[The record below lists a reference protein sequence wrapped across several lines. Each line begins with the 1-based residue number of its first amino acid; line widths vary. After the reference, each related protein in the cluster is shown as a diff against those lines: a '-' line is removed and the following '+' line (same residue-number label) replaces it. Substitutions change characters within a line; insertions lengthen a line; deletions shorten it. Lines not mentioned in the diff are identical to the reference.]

1 MTFFHFCNCL
11 ILAYA
16 PYFIVY
22 KYSALSEYSNIWR
35 CGQAASAYLLTQFVK
50 MLTLATFY
58 PVLDSTDFNPAYET
72 MKSAVDVMDIIGLH
86 FTMTYSG
93 KGQVRMLSAGLGWSA
108 AHATFNY
115 FVYLLVG
122 AREAGFSWRYVQTA
136 LESNV
141 YLAFYMCLATL
152 VWVYNRQNQT
162 EFYRR
167 LTSLLLLYCIG
178 HTLILQLLSIKFSLY
193 SWQLL
198 TTKAALTTILFVL
211 TLVVYTGIGKVVI
224 QEKSVGSTHR
234 HIE

>member
-22 KYSALSEYSNIWR
+22 KYSALSEYSTIWK
-35 CGQAASAYLLTQFVK
+35 CGQAALAYLLTQFIK

-58 PVLDSTDFNPAYET
+58 PVLDSAEFNPTYET

-93 KGQVRMLSAGLGWSA
+93 KGQVRMLSAGLGWAA
-108 AHATFNY
+108 AHAALNY
-115 FVYLLVG
+115 FVFLLVG
-122 AREAGFSWRYVQTA
+122 ARAAGFSWRYLQTA
-136 LESNV
+136 FESNI

-162 EFYRR
+162 LFYRR
-167 LTSLLLLYCIG
+167 LASLLLLYCIG
-178 HTLILQLLSIKFSLY
+178 HSLIIQLLSIKFTLY
-193 SWQLL
+193 SWHLL
-198 TTKAALTTILFVL
+198 ATKAALTFVLFVF
-211 TLVVYTGIGKVVI
+211 TLIVYSNVGIP
-224 QEKSVGSTHR
+224 EKSSTSTNR
-234 HIE
+234 HYE